1 MYLYKKNGTSKLQ
14 TRTAVRQESNCL
26 LIPSFS
32 LKKVIHSW
40 VRYMEMPDRNNEK
53 LKRAI
58 ITGSFLAGVY
68 FFDYLTAD
76 EWFEKDD
83 QGNFVM
89 KRRGII
95 KEIFE

>member
-1 MYLYKKNGTSKLQ
+1 
-14 TRTAVRQESNCL
+14 
-26 LIPSFS
+26 
-32 LKKVIHSW
+32 
-40 VRYMEMPDRNNEK
+40 MPDRNNEK

-89 KRRGII
+89 KRREII